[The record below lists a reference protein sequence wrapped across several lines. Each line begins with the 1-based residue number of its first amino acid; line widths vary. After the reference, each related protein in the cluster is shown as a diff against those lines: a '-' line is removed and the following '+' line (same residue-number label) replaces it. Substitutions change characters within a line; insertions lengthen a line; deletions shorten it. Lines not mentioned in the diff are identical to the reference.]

1 MRIMKSVYPLILML
15 TGTALTAWAQT
26 TIISPTN
33 NQQVSSPFTLN
44 MSASTCSSKPVTAV
58 GYSLDSSSST
68 SSWNAQSIDG
78 PVAAPSGTHT
88 LHVKVWNGSGGVCV
102 TDVAV
107 DVVGAGVATSG
118 AMAVVPSSSTSV
130 SSIQTMGNWIS
141 VHDGGTPGSSSGT
154 MSMSG
159 SPSLTG
165 AARLFANQFN
175 NYGGERYSVQFSDDV
190 NASNFLYD
198 TWVYIANN
206 ANGFS
211 NLEFDLEQTMANGQT
226 VIMGFQCNSWVQR
239 WDYAVN
245 GGSPTAPNDTWL
257 HSYAPCNVHGWA
269 PNQWHH
275 VQIYFSHNDS
285 GWVTYHSV
293 WLDGAEQ
300 DLNFTVFSGYSLG
313 WAPTILTNF
322 QIDGNSSG
330 TTWGNVYLD
339 EMTVHRW

>member
-1 MRIMKSVYPLILML
+1 MLI
-15 TGTALTAWAQT
+15 GTAFTASAQT

-33 NQQVSSPFTLN
+33 NQQVSSPFTLD
-44 MSASTCSSKPVTAV
+44 MSASSCSSKPVTAV
-58 GYSLDSSSST
+58 GYSLDNSSST
-68 SSWNAQSIDG
+68 SAWNAQSIDG
-78 PVAAPSGTHT
+78 PVAAPSGSHT

-102 TDVAV
+102 TDVGV
-107 DVVGAGVATSG
+107 DIVGAGVATSG
-118 AMAVVPSSSTSV
+118 AMAVVQSSAASIG
-130 SSIQTMGNWIS
+130 SIQTLGNWIS

-154 MSMSG
+154 MSMTG

-165 AARLFANQFN
+165 SARLFANQFN
-175 NYGGERYSVQFSDDV
+175 DYGGERYSVQFSDDV

-206 ANGFS
+206 ANGMS
-211 NLEFDLEQTMANGQT
+211 NLEFDLEQTMANGET
-226 VIMGFQCNSWVQR
+226 AIMGFQCDSWVQR
-239 WDYAVN
+239 WDYSVN
-245 GGSPTAPNDTWL
+245 GGSPTAPNDTWM
-257 HSYAPCNVHGWA
+257 HSYAPCNVHSWS

-275 VQIYFSHNDS
+275 VQIYFSRNDS

-339 EMTVHRW
+339 EMTVYRW